1 MEHTHRQT
9 ALRVALFTALPSSL
23 IAVLILTATGVTRDA
38 VNGARMRLTAL
49 SDVAS
54 GNMPVRSAEPAVKPA
69 AKSASSK
76 SRVKRITPALQ
87 TATPP
92 SAADTLPEK
101 KPAYVPEPGE
111 RTIDVSDQPV
121 YYNFQKH
128 AADKEMPDVVFRR
141 NSNNGVDI
149 EVYEEPNF
157 KRNDA
162 RLSYSNGSFAD
173 VTLDICS
180 DAVKS
185 TWNTME
191 LNTFSTQCVETAEGR
206 LIKIGIHPSL
216 PLAVRYIVLDERTA
230 PPKIPSGPEAAE
242 GVIEL
247 LGKTADYDPAAG
259 TYSSKGDLALFL
271 EKAEDEGGGG
281 PRIEVTIPEKMRM
294 SSVSKSLKDVTEK
307 DCQASDNF
315 DQKAGSKS
323 RMSWLREK
331 DKFYDYVLCV
341 RFTDGR
347 FAALGDSDYAAGRV
361 KIRFL
366 RQDLDRGPGT
376 GAFSLDQWEK
386 EHPVDQATLDFLK
399 EYNADP
405 SPSKA
410 YVDFSHRTGRVNG
423 DGPFDLTFS
432 GDSRELYFEAAWNNG
447 KPETAFVFP
456 WTPYD
461 RTAADVCAK
470 AFADGF
476 GSRKIA
482 LGDVDAAVCFRTG
495 DGYVGK
501 MKRRSSAERAI
512 TFEIWKKNVTL
523 PTGAP
528 AKFSEEGS
536 RSVSVPAGQF
546 MAYKA
551 SSDKTGAIEKEI
563 DNFDIVMVPGDKA
576 EFLTVASTAGGR
588 VRLAQTDEDKDPT
601 YEGCQK
607 VLITKAEDPYAA
619 EIRLKTSKGSACFE
633 TLDGFVGA
641 VRISTANADTKIM
654 GIKLFPWRKPSAPA
668 TPGVTRVKETAVA
681 AEPLPPLNKTIT
693 LNIFRP
699 GEKGEKGNEYKYTGI
714 SVLLR
719 LQPDGTTTVT
729 KQVPKERCNR
739 VFKRGWKKKC
749 WIEGTTPVT
758 ETLEAFSLLRFAPLQ
773 KLVPVTGITYDALTQ
788 DTCRNLASGQQTA
801 VSKIEKVSADTVACI
816 AEPGGRV
823 GKVGKFNGSTMTI
836 FIW

>member
-1 MEHTHRQT
+1 MEHTHKQT

-38 VNGARMRLTAL
+38 VNGARMRLTEL
-49 SDVAS
+49 SNVAS
-54 GNMPVRSAEPAVKPA
+54 GNMPVRSAAPAVKPA
-69 AKSASSK
+69 ARSASSR
-76 SRVKRITPALQ
+76 SRVKLIAPALQ

-101 KPAYVPEPGE
+101 KSAYVPEPGE

-128 AADKEMPDVVFRR
+128 AADKETPDVVFRR

-149 EVYEEPNF
+149 EVYEEPNL

-162 RLSYSNGSFAD
+162 RLSYSNGSFAE
-173 VTLDICS
+173 VTLDICL

-185 TWNTME
+185 TWKTME
-191 LNTFSTQCVETAEGR
+191 LNAFSTQCVETAEGR
-206 LIKIGIHPSL
+206 LIKIGIHPSF

-247 LGKTADYDPAAG
+247 LGKMTNYDPAAG
-259 TYSSKGDLALFL
+259 TYSYKGDLALFL
-271 EKAEDEGGGG
+271 EKAEDDGGGG

-307 DCQASDNF
+307 DCQASDSF
-315 DQKAGSKS
+315 DQKTGSKS

-331 DKFYDYVLCV
+331 GKFYDSVLCV

-347 FAALGDSDYAAGRV
+347 FAVLGDSDYSAGRV

-366 RQDLDRGPGT
+366 RMDTDRGPGK
-376 GAFSLDQWEK
+376 GGFSLDQWEK

-432 GDSRELYFEAAWNNG
+432 GDSRTLYFEAAWNKG

-461 RTAADVCAK
+461 RTTADVCAK

-482 LGDVDAAVCFRTG
+482 IGDVDAAVCFRTG

-501 MKRRSSAERAI
+501 MKRSSGGERAI
-512 TFEIWKKNVTL
+512 AYELWQKTVNLPSGPAPVYGENSARLITL
-523 PTGAP
+523 QT
-528 AKFSEEGS
+528 
-536 RSVSVPAGQF
+536 GQF
-546 MAYKA
+546 FSYEVSKDVMSTK
-551 SSDKTGAIEKEI
+551 EQEI
-563 DNFDIVMVPGDKA
+563 DQND
-576 EFLTVASTAGGR
+576 LVALADSNGKHWVVAGGLYGS
-588 VRLAQTDEDKDPT
+588 VRLAETDEGMEPT
-601 YEGCQK
+601 YEACRK
-607 VLITKAEDPYAA
+607 ALTTKAIDPYGA
-619 EIRLKTSKGSACFE
+619 ELKLIGNKTYVCFE
-633 TLDGFVGA
+633 TMDGWVGA
-641 VRISTANADTKIM
+641 VQYVAGLGTLPQMIGAIYT
-654 GIKLFPWRKPSAPA
+654 WRKPSAPA
-668 TPGVTRVKETAVA
+668 TPGVTRVKATAVA
-681 AEPLPPLNKTIT
+681 AKPLPPLNKTIT

-699 GEKGEKGNEYKYTGI
+699 GEKGEKGSEYKHNNL

-719 LQPDGTTTVT
+719 LQPDGTTTIT

-758 ETLEAFSLLRFAPLQ
+758 ETVEAFSLLGFAPLT

-788 DTCRNLASGQQTA
+788 DTCRSLANKQQA
-801 VSKIEKVSADTVACI
+801 VARIEKVSADTVACI